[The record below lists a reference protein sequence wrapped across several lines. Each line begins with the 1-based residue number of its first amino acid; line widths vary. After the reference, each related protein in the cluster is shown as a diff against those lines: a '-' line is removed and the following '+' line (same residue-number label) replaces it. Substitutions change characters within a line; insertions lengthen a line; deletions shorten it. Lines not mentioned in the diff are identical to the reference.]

1 MLSGTPMRL
10 VNVFF
15 IVLLLLVLMVL
26 GNLYLTNHDLLMR
39 EVVVFG
45 ESIKLQSVILITFL
59 LGFLLNVLY
68 TGIMEVVRLVRGL
81 NDSADTRLVKRISER
96 AQDARDLVAHGLPR
110 EAREILEGILEQR
123 KDYIPAR
130 LLLGEILL
138 KGGGP
143 EEAVKV
149 FESICRDDRDQVE
162 ARYQLAE
169 ALMAV
174 RNPEASAAVLKKLAA
189 DHPKKALRAWRR
201 LRAIHM
207 EGRRWEEANEAHKK
221 LLAHFAAELTQGER
235 AQGSALA
242 YQVGIAK
249 VEADQFKDA
258 AQIFQQVIKDEPDF
272 VPAYLSLGRCM
283 ILQDQEAQGLEIWL
297 EGFRKT
303 GEGTFLQEVEDYF
316 IQLGRPE
323 DGLALL
329 RRITATSKH
338 ATTAKFFLGK
348 MLYRLEILDE
358 ALDLFQEVRSQV
370 VYSPILFFFM
380 AKIHS
385 RRGRLD
391 SALNEYRQLLR
402 NLGVLK
408 LRYECAVCQHRIQDY
423 ADRCE
428 SCGSWNSNHFMF
440 KESDLPEGPIR
451 NESGSW
457 MAML

>member
-1 MLSGTPMRL
+1 MRL

-15 IVLLLLVLMVL
+15 FVLLAFVLFVL
-26 GNLYLTNHDLLMR
+26 GNLYLTNHDLLIR
-39 EVVVFG
+39 EVVIFG
-45 ESIKLQSVILITFL
+45 ESIKIQSVILLAFL

-68 TGIMEVVRLVRGL
+68 TGIMELVRLVRGL

-96 AQDARDLVAHGLPR
+96 MQDARDLVAHGLPR
-110 EAREILEGILEQR
+110 EAKEILETVLEQR
-123 KDYIPAR
+123 KSHIPAR
-130 LLLGEILL
+130 ILLGDILM
-138 KGGGP
+138 KTGSP

-149 FESICRDDRDQVE
+149 FESICHDDPDQVE

-169 ALMAV
+169 ALLGV
-174 RNPEASAAVLKKLAA
+174 RNSEASAAVLKKLAA
-189 DHPKKALRAWRR
+189 DHPKKALRAFRR
-201 LRAIHM
+201 LRALHM
-207 EGRRWEEANEAHKK
+207 EAQRWEEAVEAHKK
-221 LLAHFAAELTQGER
+221 LLANFAGELTQGER
-235 AQGSALA
+235 AQGTALI
-242 YQVGIAK
+242 YQVGLAK
-249 VEADQFKDA
+249 VDADQFKDA
-258 AQIFQQVIKDEPDF
+258 AQVFQQVIKDEPDF

-283 ILQDQEAQGLEIWL
+283 ILQDQEAQGLEIWI

-303 GEGTFLQEVEDYF
+303 GEGTFLQELEDYF

-323 DGLALL
+323 DGLALM
-329 RRITATSKH
+329 RRLAATSKH

-385 RRGRLD
+385 RRARLD
-391 SALNEYRQLLR
+391 AALNEYRQLLR

-408 LRYECAVCQHRIQDY
+408 MRFECAVCTQRTQDY
-423 ADRCE
+423 SDRCD
-428 SCGSWNSNHFMF
+428 SCGSWNSSHFLF
-440 KESDLPEGPIR
+440 KESDLPEGPVR

>member
-1 MLSGTPMRL
+1 MRL

-15 IVLLLLVLMVL
+15 FVLLAFVLFVL
-26 GNLYLTNHDLLMR
+26 GNLYLTNHDLLVR
-39 EVVVFG
+39 EVVIFG
-45 ESIKLQSVILITFL
+45 EDIKIQSVILLAFL

-68 TGIMEVVRLVRGL
+68 TGIMELVRLIRGL
-81 NDSADTRLVKRISER
+81 SESADTRLVKRISER
-96 AQDARDLVAHGLPR
+96 VQDARDLVAHGLPR
-110 EAREILEGILEQR
+110 EAKTILEGILEQR
-123 KDYIPAR
+123 KEHVPAR
-130 LLLGEILL
+130 MLMGEVLL
-138 KGGGP
+138 KTGHP
-143 EEAVKV
+143 EEAVTL
-149 FESICRDDRDQVE
+149 FRALCEEDHDLVE

-174 RNPEASAAVLKKLAA
+174 RNPEAALGVLKKLAS
-189 DHPKKALRAWRR
+189 DDPKKALRALRR
-201 LRAIHM
+201 MRAIHM
-207 EGRRWEEANEAHKK
+207 DAQRWDEAVETHKK
-221 LLAHFAAELTQGER
+221 LQANFPAELTQGEK
-235 AQGSALA
+235 AQGAALA
-242 YQVGIAK
+242 YQAGLAK

-303 GEGTFLQEVEDYF
+303 GEGTFLQEIEDYF

-323 DGLALL
+323 DGLALM
-329 RRITATSKH
+329 RKVAATSKH

-385 RRGRLD
+385 RRARLD
-391 SALNEYRQLLR
+391 AALNEYRQLLR

-408 LRYECAVCQHRIQDY
+408 FRFECAVCGHKTQDY
-423 ADRCE
+423 VDRCD
-428 SCGSWNSNHFMF
+428 SCGSWNSSHFLF
-440 KESDLPEGPIR
+440 KESDLPENPVRG
-451 NESGSW
+451 ESGSW

>member
-1 MLSGTPMRL
+1 MRL

-15 IVLLLLVLMVL
+15 FVLLAFVLFVL
-26 GNLYLTNHDLLMR
+26 GNLYLTNHDLLIR
-39 EVVVFG
+39 EVVIFG
-45 ESIKLQSVILITFL
+45 ESIKIQSVILLAFL

-68 TGIMEVVRLVRGL
+68 TGIMELVRLVRGL

-96 AQDARDLVAHGLPR
+96 MQDARDLIAHGLPR
-110 EAREILEGILEQR
+110 EAKEILETILEQR
-123 KDYIPAR
+123 KEHIPAR
-130 LLLGEILL
+130 ILLGEILL
-138 KGGGP
+138 KTGSSD
-143 EEAVKV
+143 EAVKL
-149 FESICRDDRDQVE
+149 FESICRDEPDQVE

-169 ALMAV
+169 AFLGV
-174 RNPEASAAVLKKLAA
+174 RNPEASAAVLKKLVS

-201 LRAIHM
+201 LRALHM
-207 EGRRWEEANEAHKK
+207 EAHRWEEAGEAHKK
-221 LLAHFAAELTQGER
+221 LLANFAGELTQGEK

-242 YQVGIAK
+242 YQVGMAK
-249 VEADQFKDA
+249 VDTDQFKDA

-283 ILQDQEAQGLEIWL
+283 ILQDQEAQGLEIWI

-303 GEGTFLQEVEDYF
+303 GEGTFLQELEDYF

-323 DGLALL
+323 DGLALM
-329 RRITATSKH
+329 RRVAATSKH

-385 RRGRLD
+385 RRARLD
-391 SALNEYRQLLR
+391 AALNEYRQLLR

-408 LRYECAVCQHRIQDY
+408 MRFECAVCAHRTQDY
-423 ADRCE
+423 ADRCD
-428 SCGSWNSNHFMF
+428 SCGSWNSSHFLF

>member
-1 MLSGTPMRL
+1 MRL

-15 IVLLLLVLMVL
+15 IVLLLLVLMML
-26 GNLYLTNHDLLMR
+26 GNLYLQNHDLLMK

-96 AQDARDLVAHGLPR
+96 LQEARALMAHGLPR
-110 EAREILEGILEQR
+110 ESREVLENILEKR
-123 KDYIPAR
+123 KDYQPAQ

-138 KGGGP
+138 KTGSP
-143 EEAVKV
+143 DEAVKV
-149 FESICRDDRDQVE
+149 FEAVVREDGDQVE

-169 ALMAV
+169 AMVAARNAEGAV
-174 RNPEASAAVLKKLAA
+174 AVLKKLASDDA
-189 DHPKKALRAWRR
+189 KKALRAWRR

-207 EGRRWEEANEAHKK
+207 DAQRWEEAAEAHKK
-221 LLAHFAAELTQGER
+221 LVSLFPAELSQGEK

-242 YQVGIAK
+242 YQLGILK
-249 VEADQFKDA
+249 ADADNYKEA
-258 AQIFQQVIKDEPDF
+258 AQIFQQVVKDEPEF

-303 GEGTFLQEVEDYF
+303 GEGTFLQEAEDYF

-329 RRITATSKH
+329 RRVAATSRH

-370 VYSPILFFFM
+370 VYSPILFYFM
-380 AKIHS
+380 AKIHA
-385 RRGRLD
+385 RRGRSD
-391 SALNEYRQLLR
+391 AALNEYRQLLR
-402 NLGVLK
+402 NMGILR
-408 LRYECAVCQHRIQDY
+408 LRYECGVCNHRAQDY

-428 SCGSWNSNHFMF
+428 SCGSWNSLHFIF

-451 NESGSW
+451 VETGNW
-457 MAML
+457 MTML

>member
-1 MLSGTPMRL
+1 MRL

-15 IVLLLLVLMVL
+15 FVLLAFVLFVL
-26 GNLYLTNHDLLMR
+26 GNLYLTNHDLLVR
-39 EVVVFG
+39 EVVIFG
-45 ESIKLQSVILITFL
+45 ESIKIQSVILLAFL
-59 LGFLLNVLY
+59 LGFLLNILY
-68 TGIMEVVRLVRGL
+68 TGIMELVRLVRGL
-81 NDSADTRLVKRISER
+81 NDSADSRLVKRISER
-96 AQDARDLVAHGLPR
+96 MQDARDLIAHGLPR
-110 EAREILEGILEQR
+110 EAKEILESILEQR
-123 KDYIPAR
+123 PEHVPAR
-130 LLLGEILL
+130 MLLGEMLL
-138 KGGGP
+138 KSGHP
-143 EEAVKV
+143 EEAVKL
-149 FESICRDDRDQVE
+149 FETLCEQDPDLVE

-169 ALMAV
+169 ALMAL
-174 RNPEASAAVLKKLAA
+174 RNPEASISLLKKVAA
-189 DHPKKALRAWRR
+189 EHPKKALRAWRR
-201 LRAIHM
+201 LRALHM
-207 EGRRWEEANEAHKK
+207 DGQRWDEAMEAHKK
-221 LLAHFAAELTQGER
+221 LQSHFAAELTQGEK

-242 YQVGIAK
+242 YQVGMSK
-249 VEADQFKDA
+249 VEADEFKEA

-283 ILQDQEAQGLEIWL
+283 ILQDQEAQGIEIWL

-303 GEGTFLQEVEDYF
+303 GEGTFLQELEDYF
-316 IQLGRPE
+316 IQLGRPDE
-323 DGLALL
+323 GLGVL
-329 RRITATSKH
+329 RRVTATSKH
-338 ATTAKFFLGK
+338 GTTAKFFLGK

-391 SALNEYRQLLR
+391 AALTEYRQLLR

-408 LRYECAVCQHRIQDY
+408 LRFECAVCNHRAQDF

-428 SCGSWNSNHFMF
+428 ACGSWNSNHFLF

-451 NESGSW
+451 PESGSW

>member
-1 MLSGTPMRL
+1 MRL

-15 IVLLLLVLMVL
+15 FVLLAFVLFML
-26 GNLYLTNHDLLMR
+26 GNIYLTNHDLLVR
-39 EVVVFG
+39 EVVIFH
-45 ESIKLQSVILITFL
+45 ESIKLQSVILIAFL
-59 LGFLLNVLY
+59 LGFLLNILY
-68 TGIMEVVRLVRGL
+68 TGIMEIVRLVRGL

-96 AQDARDLVAHGLPR
+96 MQDARDLVAHGLPA
-110 EAREILEGILEQR
+110 EAKGILETILEQR
-123 KDYIPAR
+123 REHIPAR
-130 LLLGEILL
+130 LLLGEILI
-138 KGGGP
+138 KTGSP
-143 EEAVKV
+143 DEAVKLY
-149 FESICRDDRDQVE
+149 SAICADEPDQVE

-174 RNPEASAAVLKKLAA
+174 RNSEASVSVLNKLAA

-201 LRAIHM
+201 LRALHM
-207 EGRRWEEANEAHKK
+207 DAQRWEQAMEAQKK
-221 LLAHFAAELTQGER
+221 LQAHFSAELTQGER
-235 AQGSALA
+235 AQGAALA
-242 YQVGIAK
+242 YQLGMAM
-249 VEADQFKDA
+249 VEEDQFKDA
-258 AQIFQQVIKDEPDF
+258 AQVFQQVLKDEPDF

-283 ILQDQEAQGLEIWL
+283 ILQDQETQGIEIWL

-303 GEGTFLQEVEDYF
+303 GEGTFLQELEDYF

-323 DGLALL
+323 DGLAVM
-329 RRITATSKH
+329 RRVAATSKH

-385 RRGRLD
+385 RRARLD
-391 SALNEYRQLLR
+391 AALNEYRQLLR

-408 LRYECAVCQHRIQDY
+408 LRYECAVCNHRTQDY
-423 ADRCE
+423 SDRCE
-428 SCGSWNSNHFMF
+428 SCGSWNSSHFLF

-451 NESGSW
+451 TESGSW
-457 MAML
+457 LAMM

>member
-1 MLSGTPMRL
+1 MRL

-15 IVLLLLVLMVL
+15 FVLLAFVLFVL
-26 GNLYLTNHDLLMR
+26 GNLYLTNHDLLIR
-39 EVVVFG
+39 EVVIFG
-45 ESIKLQSVILITFL
+45 ESIKIQSVILLAFL

-68 TGIMEVVRLVRGL
+68 TGIMELVRLVRGL

-96 AQDARDLVAHGLPR
+96 MQDARDLVAHGLPR
-110 EAREILEGILEQR
+110 EAKEILETVLEQR
-123 KDYIPAR
+123 KTHIPAR
-130 LLLGEILL
+130 ILLGDILM
-138 KGGGP
+138 KTGSP

-149 FESICRDDRDQVE
+149 FESICHDDPDQVE

-169 ALMAV
+169 ALLGV

-189 DHPKKALRAWRR
+189 DHPKKALRAFRR
-201 LRAIHM
+201 LRALHM
-207 EGRRWEEANEAHKK
+207 EAQRWEEAVAAHKK
-221 LLAHFAAELTQGER
+221 LLANFAGDLTQGER
-235 AQGSALA
+235 AQGTALT
-242 YQVGIAK
+242 YQVGLAK
-249 VEADQFKDA
+249 VDADQFKDA

-283 ILQDQEAQGLEIWL
+283 ILQDQEAQGLEIWI

-303 GEGTFLQEVEDYF
+303 GEGTFLQELEDYF

-323 DGLALL
+323 DGLALM
-329 RRITATSKH
+329 RRVAATSKH

-385 RRGRLD
+385 RRARLD
-391 SALNEYRQLLR
+391 AALNEYRQLLR

-408 LRYECAVCQHRIQDY
+408 MRFECAVCGHRTQDY
-423 ADRCE
+423 SDRCD
-428 SCGSWNSNHFMF
+428 SCGSWNSSHFLF
-440 KESDLPEGPIR
+440 KESDLPEGPVR

>member
-1 MLSGTPMRL
+1 MRL

-15 IVLLLLVLMVL
+15 FVLLAFVLFVL
-26 GNLYLTNHDLLMR
+26 GNLYLTNHDLLVR
-39 EVVVFG
+39 EVMIFG
-45 ESIKLQSVILITFL
+45 ESIKIQSVILLAFL

-68 TGIMEVVRLVRGL
+68 TGIMELVRLVRGL

-96 AQDARDLVAHGLPR
+96 MQDARDLIAHGLPR
-110 EAREILEGILEQR
+110 EAKEILETILEQR
-123 KDYIPAR
+123 KEHIPAR
-130 LLLGEILL
+130 ILLGEILL
-138 KGGGP
+138 KTGSSD
-143 EEAVKV
+143 EAVKL
-149 FESICRDDRDQVE
+149 FESICRDEPDQVE

-169 ALMAV
+169 AFLGV
-174 RNPEASAAVLKKLAA
+174 RNPEASAAVLKKLVS

-201 LRAIHM
+201 LRALHM
-207 EGRRWEEANEAHKK
+207 EAHRWEEAGEAHKK
-221 LLAHFAAELTQGER
+221 LLANFAGELTQGEK

-242 YQVGIAK
+242 YQVGMAK
-249 VEADQFKDA
+249 VDTDQFKDA

-283 ILQDQEAQGLEIWL
+283 ILQDQEAQGLEIWI

-303 GEGTFLQEVEDYF
+303 GEGTFLQELEDYF

-323 DGLALL
+323 DGLALM
-329 RRITATSKH
+329 RRVAATSQH

-358 ALDLFQEVRSQV
+358 DLDLFQEVRSQV

-385 RRGRLD
+385 RRARLD
-391 SALNEYRQLLR
+391 AALNEYRQLLR

-408 LRYECAVCQHRIQDY
+408 QRFECAVCGHRTQDY
-423 ADRCE
+423 LDRCE

-440 KESDLPEGPIR
+440 KESDLPEGPVR
-451 NESGSW
+451 GESGSW

>member
-1 MLSGTPMRL
+1 MRL

-26 GNLYLTNHDLLMR
+26 GNLYLTNHDLLVR

-68 TGIMEVVRLVRGL
+68 TGIMEVIRLVRGL

-96 AQDARDLVAHGLPR
+96 MQDARDLVAHGIPR
-110 EAREILEGILEQR
+110 EAKGILEGILEQR
-123 KDYIPAR
+123 KEHIPAR
-130 LLLGEILL
+130 LLMGDILL
-138 KGGGP
+138 KTGSAD
-143 EEAVKV
+143 EAVKL
-149 FESICRDDRDQVE
+149 FQALCEQEPDQIE

-169 ALMAV
+169 ALMAI
-174 RNPEASAAVLKKLAA
+174 RNPEASATVLKKLAA
-189 DHPKKALRAWRR
+189 DQPKKALRAWRR
-201 LRAIHM
+201 LRALHM
-207 EGRRWEEANEAHKK
+207 EAQRWEEASEAHKK
-221 LLAHFAAELTQGER
+221 LVANFPGELTQGEK
-235 AQGSALA
+235 AQGAALA
-242 YQVGIAK
+242 YQMGMAK

-283 ILQDQEAQGLEIWL
+283 ILQDQEAQGLEIL
-297 EGFRKT
+297 IEGFRKT
-303 GEGTFLQEVEDYF
+303 GEGTFLQEMEDYF

-323 DGLALL
+323 DGLALM
-329 RRITATSKH
+329 RRVAATSKH

-385 RRGRLD
+385 RRARLD
-391 SALNEYRQLLR
+391 AALNEYRQLLR
-402 NLGVLK
+402 NLGILK
-408 LRYECAVCQHRIQDY
+408 LRYECAVCGHRTQDY

-428 SCGSWNSNHFMF
+428 SCGSWNSSHFMF

>member
-1 MLSGTPMRL
+1 MRL

-26 GNLYLTNHDLLMR
+26 GNLYLTNHDLLVR

-45 ESIKLQSVILITFL
+45 EHIKLQSVILITFL

-96 AQDARDLVAHGLPR
+96 MQDARDLVAHGLPR
-110 EAREILEGILEQR
+110 EAKDILESILEQR
-123 KDYIPAR
+123 REHIPAR
-130 LLLGEILL
+130 MLLGEILM
-138 KGGGP
+138 KTGSA
-143 EEAVKV
+143 EEAVKL
-149 FESICRDDRDQVE
+149 FQAICADEPDQVE

-174 RNPEASAAVLKKLAA
+174 RNPDASATVLKQLAA
-189 DHPKKALRAWRR
+189 DHPKKALRALRR

-207 EGRRWEEANEAHKK
+207 DAQCWEEASEAHKK
-221 LLAHFAAELTQGER
+221 LLTHFPGELTQGEK

-242 YQVGIAK
+242 YQIGMAK
-249 VEADQFKDA
+249 VDADQFKDA
-258 AQIFQQVIKDEPDF
+258 AQIFQQVLKDEPEF

-283 ILQDQEAQGLEIWL
+283 ILQDQEAQGLEIL
-297 EGFRKT
+297 IEGFRKT
-303 GEGTFLQEVEDYF
+303 GEGTFLQELEDYF

-323 DGLALL
+323 DGLALM
-329 RRITATSKH
+329 RRVAATSKH

-385 RRGRLD
+385 RRARLD
-391 SALNEYRQLLR
+391 AALNEYRQLLR

-408 LRYECAVCQHRIQDY
+408 LRFECAVCGQRTQDY

-428 SCGSWNSNHFMF
+428 SCGSWNSHHFLF

-451 NESGSW
+451 GESGSW
-457 MAML
+457 MAMM

>member
-1 MLSGTPMRL
+1 MRL

-26 GNLYLTNHDLLMR
+26 GNLYLTNHELLVR

-59 LGFLLNVLY
+59 LGFLLNILY
-68 TGIMEVVRLVRGL
+68 TGIMEVIRLVRGL

-96 AQDARDLVAHGLPR
+96 LQDARDLMAHGLPR
-110 EAREILEGILEQR
+110 EAKEILESILEQR
-123 KDYIPAR
+123 RDHIPAR
-130 LLLGEILL
+130 LLLGEILI
-138 KGGGP
+138 KTGSP
-143 EEAVKV
+143 DEAVKL
-149 FESICRDDRDQVE
+149 FESLREGHPEQIE

-169 ALMAV
+169 ALQAV
-174 RNPEASAAVLKKLAA
+174 RNPEASVAVLKKLAA

-201 LRAIHM
+201 LRALHM
-207 EGRRWEEANEAHKK
+207 DAHRWEEAVEAHKK
-221 LLAHFAAELTQGER
+221 LLSHFAGELTQGEK
-235 AQGSALA
+235 AQGAALA
-242 YQVGIAK
+242 YQVGMSK
-249 VEADQFKDA
+249 VDSDQFKDA
-258 AQIFQQVIKDEPDF
+258 AQIFQQVLKDEPEF

-283 ILQDQEAQGLEIWL
+283 ILQDQEAQGLEIWQ

-303 GEGTFLQEVEDYF
+303 GEGTFLQEIEDYF

-329 RRITATSKH
+329 RRIAATSKH

-385 RRGRLD
+385 RRARLD
-391 SALNEYRQLLR
+391 AALNEYRQLLR

-408 LRYECAVCQHRIQDY
+408 LRYECAVCAHRTQDY
-423 ADRCE
+423 VDRCE
-428 SCGSWNSNHFMF
+428 DCGSWNSSHFMF

-451 NESGSW
+451 GESGSW

>member
-1 MLSGTPMRL
+1 MRL

-15 IVLLLLVLMVL
+15 FVLMAFVLFVL
-26 GNLYLTNHDLLMR
+26 GNLYLTNHDLLVR
-39 EVVVFG
+39 EVMIFG
-45 ESIKLQSVILITFL
+45 ESIKIQSVILLAFL

-68 TGIMEVVRLVRGL
+68 TGIMELVRLVRGL

-96 AQDARDLVAHGLPR
+96 MQDARDLVAHGLPR
-110 EAREILEGILEQR
+110 EAKEILESILEQR
-123 KDYIPAR
+123 KEHIPAR
-130 LLLGEILL
+130 ILLGEILI
-138 KGGGP
+138 KTGSAD
-143 EEAVKV
+143 EAVKL
-149 FESICRDDRDQVE
+149 FEGICLDAPDQVE

-169 ALMAV
+169 ALMGV
-174 RNPEASAAVLKKLAA
+174 RNSEASVAVLKKLVA

-201 LRAIHM
+201 LRALHM
-207 EGRRWEEANEAHKK
+207 EAQRWEEAAEAHKK
-221 LLAHFAAELTQGER
+221 LLANFASELTQGER

-242 YQVGIAK
+242 YQVGMAK
-249 VEADQFKDA
+249 VDEDQFKDA
-258 AQIFQQVIKDEPDF
+258 AQVFQQVIKDEPDF

-283 ILQDQEAQGLEIWL
+283 ILQDQEAQGLEIWI

-303 GEGTFLQEVEDYF
+303 GEGTFLQELEDYF

-323 DGLALL
+323 DGLALM
-329 RRITATSKH
+329 RRVAATSKH

-385 RRGRLD
+385 RRARLD
-391 SALNEYRQLLR
+391 AALNEYRQLLR

-408 LRYECAVCQHRIQDY
+408 LRFECAVCANRTQDY
-423 ADRCE
+423 ADRCD
-428 SCGSWNSNHFMF
+428 SCGSWNSSHFLF

-451 NESGSW
+451 GESGSW
-457 MAML
+457 MAMM

>member
-1 MLSGTPMRL
+1 MRL

-26 GNLYLTNHDLLMR
+26 GNLYLTNHDLLMK

-68 TGIMEVVRLVRGL
+68 TGVMEVIRLVRGL
-81 NDSADTRLVKRISER
+81 NDSADSRLVKRISAR
-96 AQDARDLVAHGLPR
+96 LQDARALVSHGLPG
-110 EAREILEGILEQR
+110 EARKILETLLEQR
-123 KDYIPAR
+123 QDHIPTQMLMAEVQMKT
-130 LLLGEILL
+130 GH
-138 KGGGP
+138 P
-143 EEAVKV
+143 EEAVKIY
-149 FESICRDDRDQVE
+149 EEICGRDDEQIE

-169 ALMAV
+169 ALVAV
-174 RNPEASAAVLKKLAA
+174 RTPDAAIAVLKKLAA

-201 LRAIHM
+201 LRAAHM
-207 EGRRWEEANEAHKK
+207 DAQRWEEAAEAHRK
-221 LLAHFAAELTQGER
+221 LQAQFPGEMTQGEK
-235 AQGSALA
+235 AQGAALA
-242 YQVGIAK
+242 YQVGLGK
-249 VEADQFKDA
+249 VEADQYKDA
-258 AQIFQQVIKDEPDF
+258 APIFQQVIKDEPDF
-272 VPAYLSLGRCM
+272 VPAYLALGRCM
-283 ILQDQEAQGLEIWL
+283 ILQDQEAQGFEIWL

-303 GEGTFLQEVEDYF
+303 GEGTFLQELEDYF

-323 DGLALL
+323 DGLALM
-329 RRITATSKH
+329 RRVAATSRH

-391 SALNEYRQLLR
+391 AALTEYRHLMR
-402 NLGVLK
+402 NLGLLK
-408 LRYECAVCQHRIQDY
+408 LRYECGVCGSRVTDY
-423 ADRCE
+423 ADRCD
-428 SCGSWNSNHFMF
+428 SCGSWNGLHFIF

-451 NESGSW
+451 AETGSW
-457 MAML
+457 LAML

>member
-1 MLSGTPMRL
+1 MRL

-26 GNLYLTNHDLLMR
+26 GNLYLTNHDLLVR

-68 TGIMEVVRLVRGL
+68 TGIMEILRLVRGL
-81 NDSADTRLVKRISER
+81 NDSANTRLVKRISER
-96 AQDARDLVAHGLPR
+96 MQDARDLVAHGLPR
-110 EAREILEGILEQR
+110 QAKELLEGILEQR
-123 KDYIPAR
+123 KNHVPAQI
-130 LLLGEILL
+130 LLGEVLL
-138 KGGGP
+138 KTGNA
-143 EEAVKV
+143 EEAVKL
-149 FESICRDDRDQVE
+149 FESLCEDEPDQVE

-174 RNPEASAAVLKKLAA
+174 RNADGSLAVLKKLAA
-189 DHPKKALRAWRR
+189 DQPKKALRAWRR
-201 LRAIHM
+201 LRALHI
-207 EGRRWEEANEAHKK
+207 EGQRWEEALEAHKK
-221 LLAHFAAELTQGER
+221 LTALFASELTQGEK

-242 YQVGIAK
+242 YQVGMAK
-249 VEADQFKDA
+249 VELDQFKDA

-283 ILQDQEAQGLEIWL
+283 ILQDQEAQGLEILL

-303 GEGTFLQEVEDYF
+303 GEGAFLQELEDYF

-323 DGLALL
+323 DGLALM
-329 RRITATSKH
+329 RRVAATSRH

-385 RRGRLD
+385 RRARLD
-391 SALNEYRQLLR
+391 AALNEYRQLLR
-402 NLGVLK
+402 NLGILK
-408 LRYECAVCQHRIQDY
+408 LRYECTVCGHRTQDFS
-423 ADRCE
+423 DRCD
-428 SCGSWNSNHFMF
+428 SCGSWNSVHFMF

-451 NESGSW
+451 AESGSW
-457 MAML
+457 AAMM

>member
-1 MLSGTPMRL
+1 MRL

-26 GNLYLTNHDLLMR
+26 GNLYLTNHDLLVR

-45 ESIKLQSVILITFL
+45 ETIKLQSVILITFL

-68 TGIMEVVRLVRGL
+68 TGIMEIIRLVRGL

-96 AQDARDLVAHGLPR
+96 MQDARDLVAHGLPR
-110 EAREILEGILEQR
+110 QAKDILAGILEQR
-123 KDYIPAR
+123 PVHIPAR
-130 LLLGEILL
+130 ILLGEILL
-138 KGGGP
+138 KTGSAD
-143 EEAVKV
+143 EAVKL
-149 FESICRDDRDQVE
+149 FGALCEDEPDQIE

-174 RNPEASAAVLKKLAA
+174 RNPDASLAALKKLAA

-201 LRAIHM
+201 LRALHM
-207 EGRRWEEANEAHKK
+207 EGHRWEEALEAHKK
-221 LLAHFAAELTQGER
+221 LTVHFANELSQGEK
-235 AQGSALA
+235 AQGAALA
-242 YQVGIAK
+242 YQVGMAK

-283 ILQDQEAQGLEIWL
+283 ILQDQEAQGLEILL

-303 GEGTFLQEVEDYF
+303 GEGTFLQELEDYF

-323 DGLALL
+323 DGLALM
-329 RRITATSKH
+329 RRVAATSRH
-338 ATTAKFFLGK
+338 PTTAKFFLGK

-358 ALDLFQEVRSQV
+358 ALELFQEVRSQV

-391 SALNEYRQLLR
+391 AALNEYRQLLR
-402 NLGVLK
+402 NLGILK
-408 LRYECAVCQHRIQDY
+408 LRYECAVCGHRTQDFS
-423 ADRCE
+423 DRCD

-440 KESDLPEGPIR
+440 KESDLPEGPLR
-451 NESGSW
+451 GESGSW
-457 MAML
+457 AAMM

>member
-1 MLSGTPMRL
+1 MRL

-15 IVLLLLVLMVL
+15 FVLLAFVLFVL
-26 GNLYLTNHDLLMR
+26 GNLYLTNHDLLVR
-39 EVVVFG
+39 EVMIFG
-45 ESIKLQSVILITFL
+45 ESIKIQSVILLAFL

-68 TGIMEVVRLVRGL
+68 TGIMELVRLVRGL

-96 AQDARDLVAHGLPR
+96 MQDARDLVAHGLPR
-110 EAREILEGILEQR
+110 EAKDILETVLEQR
-123 KDYIPAR
+123 KQHIPAR
-130 LLLGEILL
+130 ILLGEILM
-138 KGGGP
+138 KTGSSD
-143 EEAVKV
+143 EAVKV
-149 FESICRDDRDQVE
+149 FESICVDDPDQVE

-169 ALMAV
+169 ALLGV
-174 RNPEASAAVLKKLAA
+174 RNPEASVAVLKKLAA
-189 DHPKKALRAWRR
+189 DHPKKALRAFRR
-201 LRAIHM
+201 LRALHM
-207 EGRRWEEANEAHKK
+207 EAQRWEEAGEAHKK
-221 LLAHFAAELTQGER
+221 LLANFAGELTQGEK
-235 AQGSALA
+235 AQGAALT
-242 YQVGIAK
+242 YQVGLAK
-249 VEADQFKDA
+249 VDEDQFKDA
-258 AQIFQQVIKDEPDF
+258 TQVFQQVIKDEPDF

-283 ILQDQEAQGLEIWL
+283 ILQDQEAQGLEIWI

-303 GEGTFLQEVEDYF
+303 GEGTFLQELEDYF

-323 DGLALL
+323 DGLALM
-329 RRITATSKH
+329 RRVAATSKH

-391 SALNEYRQLLR
+391 AALNEYRQLLR

-408 LRYECAVCQHRIQDY
+408 MRFECAVCAHRTQDY
-423 ADRCE
+423 ADRCD
-428 SCGSWNSNHFMF
+428 SCGSWNSAHFLF

-451 NESGSW
+451 GAESGSW

>member
-1 MLSGTPMRL
+1 MRL

-15 IVLLLLVLMVL
+15 FVLLAFVLFVL
-26 GNLYLTNHDLLMR
+26 GNLYLTNHDLLVR
-39 EVVVFG
+39 EVVIFG
-45 ESIKLQSVILITFL
+45 ERIKIQSVILLAFL
-59 LGFLLNVLY
+59 LGFLLNILY
-68 TGIMEVVRLVRGL
+68 TGIMELVRLVRGL

-96 AQDARDLVAHGLPR
+96 FQDARDLVAHGQPR
-110 EAREILEGILEQR
+110 EARDILETILEQR
-123 KDYIPAR
+123 KEYLPAR
-130 LLLGEILL
+130 MLLGEILL
-138 KGGGP
+138 KIGHA
-143 EEAVKV
+143 EEASKLYQAIA
-149 FESICRDDRDQVE
+149 EDEPDQVE

-174 RNPEASAAVLKKLAA
+174 RNSEAALAILKKLAA

-201 LRAIHM
+201 LRALHLDAQ
-207 EGRRWEEANEAHKK
+207 RWEEAVEAHKK
-221 LLAHFAAELTQGER
+221 LQLYFPGELTQGEK
-235 AQGSALA
+235 AQGAALA
-242 YQVGIAK
+242 YQVGMAK
-249 VEADQFKDA
+249 VEADLFKDA
-258 AQIFQQVIKDEPDF
+258 AQIFQQVIKDEPEF

-283 ILQDQEAQGLEIWL
+283 ILQDQEAQGVEIWI

-303 GEGTFLQEVEDYF
+303 GEGTFLQELEDYF

-323 DGLALL
+323 DGLAVM
-329 RRITATSKH
+329 RKVAATSKH

-358 ALDLFQEVRSQV
+358 ALDVFQEVRSQV

-391 SALNEYRQLLR
+391 AALNEYRQLLR

-408 LRYECAVCQHRIQDY
+408 LRFECAVCGHKTQDY
-423 ADRCE
+423 DDRCD
-428 SCGSWNSNHFMF
+428 SCGSWNSSHFLF

-451 NESGSW
+451 GGESGNW

>member
-1 MLSGTPMRL
+1 MRL

-26 GNLYLTNHDLLMR
+26 GNLYLTNHDLLVR

-68 TGIMEVVRLVRGL
+68 TGIMEVIRLVRGL

-96 AQDARDLVAHGLPR
+96 MQDARDLVAHGLPR
-110 EAREILEGILEQR
+110 EAKGILETILEQR
-123 KDYIPAR
+123 KEHIPAR
-130 LLLGEILL
+130 ILLGEILI
-138 KGGGP
+138 KTGSP
-143 EEAVKV
+143 DEAVKLFQALCDEV
-149 FESICRDDRDQVE
+149 PDQVE
-162 ARYQLAE
+162 GRYQLAE

-174 RNPEASAAVLKKLAA
+174 RNPEAAVAVLKKLTA

-201 LRAIHM
+201 LRAMHM
-207 EGRRWEEANEAHKK
+207 EAQRWEEAAEAHKK
-221 LLAHFAAELTQGER
+221 LLTHFAAELTQGEK

-242 YQVGIAK
+242 YQIGMAK
-249 VEADQFKDA
+249 VDADQFKDA

-283 ILQDQEAQGLEIWL
+283 ILQDQEAQGLEIL
-297 EGFRKT
+297 IEGFRKT
-303 GEGTFLQEVEDYF
+303 GEGTFLQELEDYF

-323 DGLALL
+323 DGLALM
-329 RRITATSKH
+329 RRLAATSKH

-385 RRGRLD
+385 RRARLD
-391 SALNEYRQLLR
+391 AALNEYRQLLR
-402 NLGVLK
+402 NLGILK
-408 LRYECAVCQHRIQDY
+408 LRYECAVCNQRTQDFT
-423 ADRCE
+423 DRCD
-428 SCGSWNSNHFMF
+428 SCGSWNSSHVRF

>member
-1 MLSGTPMRL
+1 MRL

-15 IVLLLLVLMVL
+15 FVLLAFVLFVL
-26 GNLYLTNHDLLMR
+26 GNLYLTNHEILIR

-45 ESIKLQSVILITFL
+45 ESIKIQSVILLAFL

-68 TGIMEVVRLVRGL
+68 TGIMELVRLVRGL

-96 AQDARDLVAHGLPR
+96 MQDARDLVAHGLPR
-110 EAREILEGILEQR
+110 EAKEILETVLEQR
-123 KDYIPAR
+123 KSHIPAR
-130 LLLGEILL
+130 ILLGDILM
-138 KGGGP
+138 KTGSP

-149 FESICRDDRDQVE
+149 FESICHDDPDQVE

-169 ALMAV
+169 ALLGA

-189 DHPKKALRAWRR
+189 DHPKKALRAFRR
-201 LRAIHM
+201 LRALHM
-207 EGRRWEEANEAHKK
+207 EAQRWEEAVEAHKK
-221 LLAHFAAELTQGER
+221 LLANFAGELTQGER
-235 AQGSALA
+235 AQGTALT
-242 YQVGIAK
+242 YQVGLAK
-249 VEADQFKDA
+249 VDADQFKDA
-258 AQIFQQVIKDEPDF
+258 AQVFQQVIKDEPDF

-283 ILQDQEAQGLEIWL
+283 ILQDQEAQGLEIWI

-303 GEGTFLQEVEDYF
+303 GEGTFLQELEDYF

-323 DGLALL
+323 DGLALM
-329 RRITATSKH
+329 RRLAATSKH

-385 RRGRLD
+385 RRARLD
-391 SALNEYRQLLR
+391 AALNEYRQLLR

-408 LRYECAVCQHRIQDY
+408 MRFECAVCTQRTQDY
-423 ADRCE
+423 SDRCD
-428 SCGSWNSNHFMF
+428 SCGSWNSSHFLF
-440 KESDLPEGPIR
+440 KESDLPEGPVR
-451 NESGSW
+451 GAESGSW

>member
-1 MLSGTPMRL
+1 MRL

-15 IVLLLLVLMVL
+15 FVLLAFVLFVL
-26 GNLYLTNHDLLMR
+26 GNLYLTNHDLLAR
-39 EVVVFG
+39 EVVIFG
-45 ESIKLQSVILITFL
+45 EQIKIQSVILLAFL
-59 LGFLLNVLY
+59 LGFLLNILY
-68 TGIMEVVRLVRGL
+68 TGIMEVIRLVRGL
-81 NDSADTRLVKRISER
+81 NASADTRLVKRISER
-96 AQDARDLVAHGLPR
+96 MQDARDLLAHGLPR
-110 EAREILEGILEQR
+110 EAREILESILEQR
-123 KDYIPAR
+123 EEHVPAR
-130 LLLGEILL
+130 LLMGEVLL
-138 KGGGP
+138 KTGSAD
-143 EEAVKV
+143 EAVKL
-149 FESICRDDRDQVE
+149 FSAICGDEPSQVE

-169 ALMAV
+169 ALLAV
-174 RNPEASAAVLKKLAA
+174 RNPDASVEVLKKLTS

-207 EGRRWEEANEAHKK
+207 DAQRWEEASEAHKK
-221 LLAHFAAELTQGER
+221 LLTYFAGELTQGEK

-242 YQVGIAK
+242 YQVGMAK
-249 VEADQFKDA
+249 VDADQFKDA

-283 ILQDQEAQGLEIWL
+283 ILQDQEAQGLEIWM

-303 GEGTFLQEVEDYF
+303 GEGTFLQEMEDYF

-329 RRITATSKH
+329 RRVAATSKH

-391 SALNEYRQLLR
+391 AAVNEYRQLLR

-408 LRYECAVCQHRIQDY
+408 LRYECAVCGHRSQDFV
-423 ADRCE
+423 DRCE
-428 SCGSWNSNHFMF
+428 SCGSWNSSHFLF
-440 KESDLPEGPIR
+440 KESDLPEGPLR
-451 NESGSW
+451 NESGNW
-457 MAML
+457 MNMM

>member
-1 MLSGTPMRL
+1 MRL

-15 IVLLLLVLMVL
+15 FVLLAFVLFML
-26 GNLYLTNHDLLMR
+26 GNLYLTNHDLLVR
-39 EVVVFG
+39 EVVIFG
-45 ESIKLQSVILITFL
+45 ESIKIQSVILLAFL
-59 LGFLLNVLY
+59 LGFLLNILY
-68 TGIMEVVRLVRGL
+68 TGIMELVRLVRGL
-81 NDSADTRLVKRISER
+81 NDSADNRMVKRISER
-96 AQDARDLVAHGLPR
+96 MQDARDLVAHGLPR
-110 EAREILEGILEQR
+110 EAKEILETILEQR
-123 KDYIPAR
+123 REHVPAR
-130 LLLGEILL
+130 MLLGEVLL
-138 KGGGP
+138 KTGSAD
-143 EEAVKV
+143 EAVKLY
-149 FESICRDDRDQVE
+149 EALCEDDPDQVE

-174 RNPEASAAVLKKLAA
+174 RNSEASATVLKKLTA

-201 LRAIHM
+201 LRALHM
-207 EGRRWEEANEAHKK
+207 DAQHWDEAMEAHKK
-221 LLAHFAAELTQGER
+221 LLALFAADLTQGEK
-235 AQGSALA
+235 AQGSALT
-242 YQVGIAK
+242 YQIGMAK

-297 EGFRKT
+297 EGYRKT
-303 GEGTFLQEVEDYF
+303 GEGTFLQEIEDYF

-323 DGLALL
+323 DGLAVM
-329 RRITATSKH
+329 RRVAATSRH

-385 RRGRLD
+385 RRARLD
-391 SALNEYRQLLR
+391 AALNEYRQLLR
-402 NLGVLK
+402 NLGILK
-408 LRYECAVCQHRIQDY
+408 LRFECAVCAQRTQDFT
-423 ADRCE
+423 DRCE
-428 SCGSWNSNHFMF
+428 SCGSWNSSHFLF
-440 KESDLPEGPIR
+440 KESDLPEGPLR
-451 NESGSW
+451 AESGSW

>member
-1 MLSGTPMRL
+1 MRL

-15 IVLLLLVLMVL
+15 FVLVAFVLIGL
-26 GNLYLTNHDLLMR
+26 GNMYLTNHDLLLR
-39 EVVVFG
+39 EVNIFG
-45 ESIKLQSVILITFL
+45 ESIKVQSVILVAFL

-96 AQDARDLVAHGLPR
+96 MQDARDLLAHGLPG
-110 EAREILEGILEQR
+110 EAKAILETILEQR
-123 KDYIPAR
+123 KEHVPSRI
-130 LLLGEILL
+130 LLGEVLM
-138 KGGGP
+138 KTGSPDG
-143 EEAVKV
+143 AVKL
-149 FESICRDDRDQVE
+149 FEAICQSDPEQVE

-174 RNPEASAAVLKKLAA
+174 RNPEAAVAVLKKLAS

-201 LRAIHM
+201 LRALHM
-207 EGRRWEEANEAHKK
+207 EAQRWGEAAEAHKK
-221 LLAHFAAELTQGER
+221 LLAHFAGELTQGER

-242 YQVGIAK
+242 YQIGMEK
-249 VEADQFKDA
+249 VVADQFKDA
-258 AQIFQQVIKDEPDF
+258 AQAFQQVIKEEPDF

-283 ILQDQEAQGLEIWL
+283 ILQDQEAQGLEIWI

-303 GEGTFLQEVEDYF
+303 GEGTFLQELEDYF

-323 DGLALL
+323 DGLALM
-329 RRITATSKH
+329 RRVAATSKH

-358 ALDLFQEVRSQV
+358 ALELFQEVRSQV

-385 RRGRLD
+385 RRGRLEP
-391 SALNEYRQLLR
+391 ALNEYRQLLR
-402 NLGVLK
+402 NLGILK
-408 LRYECAVCQHRIQDY
+408 LRFECAVCAQRTQDY

-428 SCGSWNSNHFMF
+428 SCGSWNSSHFLF

-451 NESGSW
+451 SESGSW

>member
-1 MLSGTPMRL
+1 MRL

-26 GNLYLTNHDLLMR
+26 GNLYLTNHDLLVR

-68 TGIMEVVRLVRGL
+68 TGIMEIIRLVRGL

-96 AQDARDLVAHGLPR
+96 MQEARDLVAHGLPK
-110 EAREILEGILEQR
+110 EAKGILESILEQR
-123 KDYIPAR
+123 KEHIPAR
-130 LLLGEILL
+130 VLLGDILL
-138 KGGGP
+138 KTGSP
-143 EEAVKV
+143 EEAVKL
-149 FESICRDDRDQVE
+149 FESLCEDEPDQVE

-174 RNPEASAAVLKKLAA
+174 RNPDASLAVLRKLAA
-189 DHPKKALRAWRR
+189 DQPKKALRAWRR
-201 LRAIHM
+201 LRALHM
-207 EGRRWEEANEAHKK
+207 EGQRWEEALEAHKK
-221 LLAHFAAELTQGER
+221 LTSLFAGELTPGEK

-242 YQVGIAK
+242 YQVGMAK

-283 ILQDQEAQGLEIWL
+283 ILQDQEAQGLEIFL

-303 GEGTFLQEVEDYF
+303 GEGSFLQELEDYF

-323 DGLALL
+323 DGLALM
-329 RRITATSKH
+329 RRVAATSRH

-385 RRGRLD
+385 RRARLD
-391 SALNEYRQLLR
+391 AALNEYRQLLR
-402 NLGVLK
+402 NLGILK
-408 LRYECAVCQHRIQDY
+408 LRYECAVCGHRTQDFS
-423 ADRCE
+423 DRCD
-428 SCGSWNSNHFMF
+428 SCGSWNSSHFMF
-440 KESDLPEGPIR
+440 KESDLPEGPVR
-451 NESGSW
+451 GESGSW
-457 MAML
+457 MAMM